1 MRFLRKPRTMREMLD
16 KFGAGVQEIW
26 YGLAQRKLVVS
37 TVCWRQGKI
46 IELHHLPGVKIDSG
60 EAK

>member
-1 MRFLRKPRTMREMLD
+1 MREMLD
-16 KFGAGVQEIW
+16 KFGVGIQDVW

-46 IELHHLPGVKIDSG
+46 IELHHLPGVKLDDR